1 MQWDDLKIVLAL
13 SRKGSV
19 RAAARRLALDHS
31 TVSRRLGRIEEAL
44 GLSLF
49 ERTGEG
55 LKATAAGE
63 RFIQAAQQIE
73 DDLADTQR
81 QIRGHDQR
89 LSGPV
94 IVTAPDEIVATLILD
109 ELADF
114 RARYPDIEL
123 RLSMSYASADLMR
136 RQADIAI
143 RVTDEPPAHLTGKR
157 VAPYVEMYY
166 ASRDYIAR
174 LEAGDLREG
183 PQWIGWPDA
192 SRRSHV
198 FAESPFPDAPV
209 AMSING
215 LTSYREALARG
226 LGLGVLPCLLGDAD
240 SRLARLRGCELRHV
254 SDVWLLTHES
264 AGRRKS
270 VEVVM
275 NMLSAALIRARPLFA
290 GKRKPA

>member
-1 MQWDDLKIVLAL
+1 MHWDDLKIVLAV
-13 SRKGSV
+13 SRRGSV

-31 TVSRRLGRIEEAL
+31 TISRRLARIEEAL
-44 GLSLF
+44 GLPLF
-49 ERTGEG
+49 ERTGDG

-63 RFIQAAQQIE
+63 RLIQAAQRIE
-73 DDLADTQR
+73 ENLADTQR

-114 RARYPDIEL
+114 RVRFPDIEL
-123 RLSMSYASADLMR
+123 RLSMSYASTDLMR

-143 RVTDEPPAHLTGKR
+143 RVTDEPPTYLIGKR
-157 VAPYVEMYY
+157 VAPYVETYY
-166 ASRDYIAR
+166 ASTDYIAR
-174 LEAGDLREG
+174 LESDGLREG

-192 SRRSHV
+192 LRRSQV

-209 AMSING
+209 AISING
-215 LTSYREALARG
+215 LSSYREALARG

-240 SRLARLRGCELRHV
+240 PRLARLGGCELRHV
-254 SDVWLLTHES
+254 ADVWLLTHES
-264 AGRRKS
+264 ARRRKS
-270 VEVVM
+270 VEAVM
-275 NMLSAALIRARPLFA
+275 DMLSAALIRARPLFA